1 MSALRISVLTV
12 IMAVF
17 SLNTQARH
25 KPYTSVAQGHGRA
38 AGPSGLAAGCLPPA
52 GSIELDLNNVRTM
65 IQTGG
70 DMWWD
75 LELGQY
81 EVPKNSGKHSIFSG
95 SLWMG
100 GVDVNNQLKVAALAF
115 RANGFDFWP
124 GPLDLANAEID
135 AYTCNY
141 YDRFFEITR
150 KDVNEFV
157 AFNACIL
164 PECDPS
170 EEFPGYT
177 IPDDIL
183 NWPAHGDPGLG
194 QDFYLAPFNDT
205 DGSGDYNPEDGGDY
219 PFYDLTANPDCN
231 SSREVKLFGDETL
244 WWVFNDKGNIHTE
257 TGASPIGMEIRAQA
271 FAFATND
278 EVNDMTFM
286 NYELIN
292 RGSFTLTNTFF
303 APWVDP
309 DLGDA
314 EDDYVG
320 CDVGR
325 GLGYCYNGDAFDGAT
340 GGGPTQYPDNPP
352 AVGIDFF
359 QGPYQDNDG
368 VDNLGPYTDST
379 GTLVVPTVSEAL
391 ADDGIVYRGI
401 GIGYSD
407 DIIDNERFGMRK
419 FVYFTRS
426 DLAPPY
432 GSDPDDASEYYNY
445 MNGIWK
451 DGADFCYGGTG
462 HPSGGCNGLL
472 ADYMFPGTSD
482 PLGWGT
488 NGNPQAEWTEE
499 SGNNPVG
506 DRRFLQSAGPFTLE
520 PGAVNDITVGVV
532 WAWDA
537 GGSEPFE
544 SVVKLQKADDKAQA
558 LFDNCFVLIDGPD
571 APTLE
576 IVELDRELVLV
587 LSNPTTS
594 NNKGESYAAADPFI
608 TSPSGVVYDNVFRF
622 EGYQIFQLKDQS
634 VSASDITNPDLAR
647 LVGQCDVKNFKDDGE
662 PIAQLVNFTLSEE
675 LGANVPQEMV
685 SGQNDGIQHTFQIT
699 SDEFA
704 TGDRRLVNH
713 KDYYYMA
720 VAYSFN
726 EYKKYDQS
734 DPLLLDGQKKP
745 YLAGRKTPAGTA
757 ISPVLGV
764 PHIEGPERE
773 GTIIN
778 ANYGDGPLI
787 TRIEG
792 QGNGGREVF
801 LTTESVNGI
810 LASPDHRMQEIT
822 YQEGMAPVYVKVYD
836 PFKVPDA
843 DFVLKLKDS
852 IDVPGEDFSDG
863 YWTLEC
869 VGGDCP
875 VSSTG
880 EPIISWN
887 ADKAISLQDGNEQL
901 IEEIGLSIFME
912 QVTNPGEPDDI
923 SNGFISG
930 SINFA
935 HPPFWLTGIPDQ
947 DGSTSQN
954 WIMSGTQVN
963 EEDEP
968 IDFAGVDD
976 NQVYES
982 VLNGSMAPYRLSR
995 DLSIDTIQF
1004 TGMPAW
1010 DGFRSFTRLEDLAGV
1025 DIHITSDRDKWS
1037 RVPVIEVGRETLFL
1051 EGDAKSHGLRM
1062 SPSVDKDGESL
1073 NDGTFGMSWF
1083 PGYAVNVETGERLN
1097 MAFGENSW
1105 LRDQNGAD
1113 MIWNPTSEIY
1123 DEVFNPS
1130 ELFFN
1135 TLFGGMHFIYVFG
1148 HNNDGNDVMPS
1159 YDEGQFLFDKLSAN
1173 DYAPQSNDKRKVYG
1187 DCMWVGA
1194 PLLEQDTKLL
1204 ASDVIINLRVTKPFK
1219 ADLATSWQAEVPEND
1234 NLPMYTFNT
1243 SNLAVTRGDFATAED
1258 ALSDIRVVPN
1268 PYFGASGY
1276 EVNQLD
1282 NVVKIVN
1289 LPDVCEISIYTVNG
1303 VLVRSFSKASD
1314 ITSVSWDL
1322 KNHAGIPIGSGM
1334 YIIHV
1339 DAPGIGEKILKWF
1352 GTIRQLDLQSF

>member
-1 MSALRISVLTV
+1 
-12 IMAVF
+12 
-17 SLNTQARH
+17 
-25 KPYTSVAQGHGRA
+25 
-38 AGPSGLAAGCLPPA
+38 
-52 GSIELDLNNVRTM
+52 
-65 IQTGG
+65 
-70 DMWWD
+70 
-75 LELGQY
+75 
-81 EVPKNSGKHSIFSG
+81 
-95 SLWMG
+95 MG

-124 GPLDLANAEID
+124 GPLDLVNAEID
-135 AYTCNY
+135 AQTCTA

-150 KDVNEFV
+150 KQVNEFV
-157 AFNACIL
+157 AWNSCIDDPDCNA
-164 PECDPS
+164 E
-170 EEFPGYT
+170 EEFVGYV
-177 IPDDIL
+177 IPEDIL
-183 NWPAHGDPGLG
+183 NWPAHGDQALG

-379 GTLVVPTVSEAL
+379 GTLVVPTVSAAL
-391 ADDGIVYRGI
+391 ADDGIVYKGI

-419 FVYFTRS
+419 FVYFTRA

-462 HPSGGCNGLL
+462 HPSGGCNGIL
-472 ADYMFPGTSD
+472 ADYMFPGDSD

-488 NGNPQAEWTEE
+488 NGNPQEEWTEA

-537 GGSEPFE
+537 AGSSPFE

-587 LSNPTTS
+587 LSNPSTS
-594 NNKGESYAAADPFI
+594 NNAGESYAAADPFI
-608 TSPSGVVYDNVFRF
+608 TSPSGEVYDNVFRF

-634 VSASDITNPDLAR
+634 VSPSDITNPDLAR
-647 LVGQCDVKNFKDDGE
+647 LVAQCDIKNFKEDGE
-662 PIAQLVNFTLSEE
+662 PIGQLVNFTLSEE
-675 LGANVPQEMV
+675 LGSNVPQEMV
-685 SGQNDGIQHTFQIT
+685 NGSNDGIEHTFQIT
-699 SDEFA
+699 NDQFA

-713 KDYYYMA
+713 KKYYYMA
-720 VAYSFN
+720 VAYAFN
-726 EYKKYDQS
+726 EYKRYDQF
-734 DPLLLDGQKKP
+734 DPLLLDGQTTP
-745 YLAGRKTPAGTA
+745 YLAGRKTPAGSA
-757 ISPVLGV
+757 IAPVLGV
-764 PHIEGPERE
+764 PHIEGPEQE

-778 ANYGDGPLI
+778 ANYGDGPLL
-787 TRIEG
+787 TRVEG

-801 LTTESVNGI
+801 LTTESVEGI
-810 LASPDHRMQEIT
+810 LASSDQRLQEIT
-822 YQEGMAPVYVKVYD
+822 YQPGMAPVYVKVYD

-852 IDVPGEDFSDG
+852 IGVPGEDLSDG

-875 VSSTG
+875 ENSFG
-880 EPIISWN
+880 ETITSWE
-887 ADKAISLQDGNEQL
+887 ADKTISLEDGNEQL

-912 QVTNPGEPDDI
+912 QVIDPGEPDDI
-923 SNGFISG
+923 TNGFISG
-930 SINFA
+930 SLNFER
-935 HPPFWLTGIPDQ
+935 PPFWLTVIPDQ
-947 DGSTSQN
+947 DGNTSQN

-963 EEDEP
+963 GDDEP

-982 VLNGSMAPYRLSR
+982 VLNGGIAPYRLAR
-995 DLSIDTIQF
+995 DLAVDTIQYP
-1004 TGMPAW
+1004 GAPAW
-1010 DGFRSFTRLEDLAGV
+1010 DGFRSFTKLKNLAGV
-1025 DIHITSDRDKWS
+1025 DIYITSNRDKWS
-1037 RVPVIEVGRETLFL
+1037 RVPVIEVGSEALFL

-1062 SPSVDKDGESL
+1062 SPSVDKNGNSL
-1073 NDGTFGMSWF
+1073 DDGTFGMSWF
-1083 PGYAVNVETGERLN
+1083 PGYAINVETGERLN

-1123 DEVFNPS
+1123 DQSFNLN
-1130 ELFFN
+1130 ELYFN
-1135 TLFGGMHFIYVFG
+1135 TLFGGMHYIYVFG
-1148 HNNDGNDVMPS
+1148 HNDDGNDVMPA
-1159 YDEGQFLFDKLSAN
+1159 YDEGDFLFSKLSAN
-1173 DYAPQSNDKRKVYG
+1173 DYNPQSNDKRKVYG
-1187 DCMWVGA
+1187 DCMWVAA
-1194 PLLEQDTKLL
+1194 PLLESDATLF
-1204 ASDVIINLRVTKPFK
+1204 ASDVTINLRVTKPFK
-1219 ADLATSWQAEVPEND
+1219 SNLSANWQVDVPEND

-1243 SNLAVTRGDFATAED
+1243 TDLAVVRGDLATAED
-1258 ALSDIRVVPN
+1258 ALNDIKIVPN

-1276 EVNQLD
+1276 EVNQLE
-1282 NVVKIVN
+1282 NLVKVIN
-1289 LPDVCEISIYTVNG
+1289 LPNVCEVSIYTVNG

-1314 ITSVSWDL
+1314 ITSISWDL

-1334 YIIHV
+1334 YLIHV
-1339 DAPGIGEKILKWF
+1339 DAPGIGEKVLKWF
-1352 GTIRQLDLQSF
+1352 GTVRQLDLQSF